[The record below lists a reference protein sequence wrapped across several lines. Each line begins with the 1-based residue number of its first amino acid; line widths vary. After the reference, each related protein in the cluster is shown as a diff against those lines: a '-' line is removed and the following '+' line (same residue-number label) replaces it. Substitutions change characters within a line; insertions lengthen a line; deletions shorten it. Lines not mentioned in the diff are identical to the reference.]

1 MNEEVFENLKQGLEP
16 LSTEI
21 SEASLCDDSEEVAVY
36 ISGYICNL
44 LNSKTKCEGCM
55 ILRGSET
62 DTAVGPSSH
71 YSQFLSRCGLS
82 MPSYE
87 IKHYVCNSFAI
98 VDLVEDTLLH
108 VF

>member
-1 MNEEVFENLKQGLEP
+1 MNEKKRVCDVTVTHGSYFSLRVESVTIQGHK
-16 LSTEI
+16 I
-21 SEASLCDDSEEVAVY
+21 Y
-36 ISGYICNL
+36 N
-44 LNSKTKCEGCM
+44 TKCESCM

-62 DTAVGPSSH
+62 DIAVGLSSH

-82 MPSYE
+82 MPSNE
-87 IKHYVCNSFAI
+87 IKHFVCNSFAI